1 MRLKK
6 SKQKDTSDYSD
17 ISKRFRD
24 IRINHRLTQVEM
36 GELVGLASGSVGA
49 IEQGLYTPNFSV
61 IIILKQKLNIN
72 YDYLIDGDTIS
83 NKEQDKEIEQLRE
96 ENARL
101 KRIVDK
107 LTK

>member
-6 SKQKDTSDYSD
+6 SKEKDTTDYSD
-17 ISKRFRD
+17 INKRFKE
-24 IRINHRLTQVEM
+24 IRLNHRLTQAEM

-49 IEQGLYTPNFSV
+49 IEQGLYTPNYSV
-61 IIILKQKLNIN
+61 IRILKHKLNVSYN
-72 YDYLIDGDTIS
+72 YLIDGDKVDNTDLS
-83 NKEQDKEIEQLRE
+83 KECKQLRE
-96 ENARL
+96 ENERL

>member
-1 MRLKK
+1 
-6 SKQKDTSDYSD
+6 
-17 ISKRFRD
+17 
-24 IRINHRLTQVEM
+24 M

-61 IIILKQKLNIN
+61 IRILKQKLNIN

-83 NKEQDKEIEQLRE
+83 NKELDKEIEQLRE

>member
-6 SKQKDTSDYSD
+6 SKEKDTTDYTD
-17 ISKRFRD
+17 INKRFRD

-61 IIILKQKLNIN
+61 IRILKQKLNIN

-96 ENARL
+96 ENDRL

>member
-61 IIILKQKLNIN
+61 IRILKQKLNIN

>member
-6 SKQKDTSDYSD
+6 AKQKDPTDYSD
-17 ISKRFRD
+17 INKRFRD
-24 IRINHRLTQVEM
+24 VRLNHRLTQAEM
-36 GELVGLASGSVGA
+36 AELVGLASGSVGA

-61 IIILKQKLNIN
+61 LRILKQKLNVS
-72 YDYLIDGDTIS
+72 YDYLIDGDQVEGVDLA
-83 NKEQDKEIEQLRE
+83 NEVKQLRE
-96 ENARL
+96 ENERL